1 MSDELRKLLQEE
13 FKTASVDL
21 KQQSA
26 YDPVIRFYDRHDKK
40 LGDAINT
47 SVTKL
52 ACGVGCWYCCYYKVV
67 ASPIEVFAI
76 VKYVKQKFQPLER
89 QRILEEARMNVLQ
102 VKGMTQQEHL
112 ETNQKCPFLVEQK
125 CSIYPVR
132 PSKCRNCHASN
143 VDYCKESYERPT
155 DFSIPNSYITEI
167 YTIGNASS
175 TGFEYAVAKHGLDS
189 RAYDLNAA
197 FVEAMENPNRQKR
210 YRDGKKAFL
219 DAKFEEIVPYKSSS
233 KSEH

>member
-189 RAYDLNAA
+189 RA
-197 FVEAMENPNRQKR
+197 
-210 YRDGKKAFL
+210 
-219 DAKFEEIVPYKSSS
+219 
-233 KSEH
+233 